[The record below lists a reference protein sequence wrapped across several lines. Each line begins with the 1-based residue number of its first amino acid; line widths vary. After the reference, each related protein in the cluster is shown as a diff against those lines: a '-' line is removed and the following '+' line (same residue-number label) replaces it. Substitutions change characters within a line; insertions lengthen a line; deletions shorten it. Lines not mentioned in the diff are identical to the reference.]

1 MPDDFLNPFA
11 VNIRDRSVMLEIGEM
26 QLSLRGVSLTCAFDK
41 PYLAQQWAFT
51 TADQNEDLREFEFGY
66 HDIIVSHGL
75 PLDCLDR
82 TNSGRHIGSPA
93 LQAYILEHQP
103 KLVVCGHVHEAA
115 GVWELGRTMV
125 VNSARGWKVLTLG

>member
-1 MPDDFLNPFA
+1 LN
-11 VNIRDRSVMLEIGEM
+11 
-26 QLSLRGVSLTCAFDK
+26 LRGVSLTCAFDK

-51 TADQNEDLREFEFGY
+51 MTDPNEDSRAFNFGY
-66 HDIIVSHGL
+66 HDIIISQGP

-82 TNSGRHIGSPA
+82 TISGRHIGSPA

-115 GVWELGRTMV
+115 GVRELGQTMV
-125 VNSARGWKVLTLG
+125 VNLARSWQVLTLG